1 MCAGSQLS
9 SRTGGCVPSTA
20 TSPAADCPP
29 PQSLPRRENASGR
42 ETIAAAPTA
51 RSAEAATITP
61 MPACAFEA
69 SRVPRRRN
77 EEMRRRSVFCFV
89 FRRDERLCRATDRFR
104 EIREPTPNI
113 KKMGLVTDPR
123 PKKTSCRLPRKSHYG
138 KANAGGGIARGDR
151 RGDAETRRFP
161 RERRVS
167 RAAKNPSGSIARF
180 SRSRVRASRA
190 RTHPRDAKPMR
201 HFSFPWSLPTPGSA
215 EADARC
221 RPSWRART
229 RGRATRAAPQARSR
243 DDRTGLL
250 VRRRACDGRSGPQ
263 GRSDAVS
270 SRAIAKYRSVHRER
284 STSPFAFFGENARS
298 RFRERAR
305 YFLQAVTQ
313 PTACG
318 KVQ

>member
-1 MCAGSQLS
+1 M
-9 SRTGGCVPSTA
+9 
-20 TSPAADCPP
+20 
-29 PQSLPRRENASGR
+29 
-42 ETIAAAPTA
+42 
-51 RSAEAATITP
+51 
-61 MPACAFEA
+61 
-69 SRVPRRRN
+69 
-77 EEMRRRSVFCFV
+77 
-89 FRRDERLCRATDRFR
+89 
-104 EIREPTPNI
+104 
-113 KKMGLVTDPR
+113 
-123 PKKTSCRLPRKSHYG
+123 
-138 KANAGGGIARGDR
+138 
-151 RGDAETRRFP
+151 DAETRRFP

-305 YFLQAVTQ
+305 SFLQAVTADGMWESSIMSNLFGRQ
-313 PTACG
+313 STSLRVCT
-318 KVQ
+318 